1 MAPAIK
7 QHQAAAEGGA
17 TVASRCRGTS
27 PFEASVERVKS
38 ALHRRGSFTE
48 IMRKALGFCTQQRSF
63 SEVEAEIATYPEFRY
78 VEYSQAALLDILV
91 QVGALE
97 KRNLDKSGG
106 IVPVARLRALSE
118 DDRDDLVVA
127 YALETTEAGKAAIA
141 DMEPAER
148 LQALFAEAPE
158 RNETYLRVMEF
169 CRIPRT
175 FDEVS
180 TLLKDAA
187 PAKSR
192 NPYTDL
198 PLYPSAYLG
207 HLEGAGGLLWDEGW
221 ILTEDGAAFLE
232 AHGCC

>member
-1 MAPAIK
+1 
-7 QHQAAAEGGA
+7 
-17 TVASRCRGTS
+17 
-27 PFEASVERVKS
+27 
-38 ALHRRGSFTE
+38 
-48 IMRKALGFCTQQRSF
+48 MRKALGFCTQQRSF

-78 VEYSQAALLDILV
+78 VEYSQ
-91 QVGALE
+91 
-97 KRNLDKSGG
+97 
-106 IVPVARLRALSE
+106 
-118 DDRDDLVVA
+118 
-127 YALETTEAGKAAIA
+127 AAIA

>member
-1 MAPAIK
+1 MGVTESKNAEINGFGDSARGDFCLRFSPSFTDERERRLLMAPAIK

-78 VEYSQAALLDILV
+78 VEYSQAAILDILV

-106 IVPVARLRALSE
+106 IVLWRVLGRFPK
-118 DDRDDLVVA
+118 
-127 YALETTEAGKAAIA
+127 TTGMIWWSP
-141 DMEPAER
+141 M
-148 LQALFAEAPE
+148 
-158 RNETYLRVMEF
+158 
-169 CRIPRT
+169 
-175 FDEVS
+175 
-180 TLLKDAA
+180 LLKPPSRQGGHRRYGAGRA
-187 PAKSR
+187 PA
-192 NPYTDL
+192 
-198 PLYPSAYLG
+198 
-207 HLEGAGGLLWDEGW
+207 GALRR
-221 ILTEDGAAFLE
+221 GARTQ
-232 AHGCC
+232 

>member
-17 TVASRCRGTS
+17 TVASPCRETS

-78 VEYSQAALLDILV
+78 VEYSQAAILDILV

-175 FDEVS
+175 FDDVS
-180 TLLKDAA
+180 ALLKDAA
-187 PAKSR
+187 SAKSR

>member
-1 MAPAIK
+1 
-7 QHQAAAEGGA
+7 
-17 TVASRCRGTS
+17 
-27 PFEASVERVKS
+27 
-38 ALHRRGSFTE
+38 
-48 IMRKALGFCTQQRSF
+48 MRKALGFCTQQRSF

-78 VEYSQAALLDILV
+78 VEYSQAAILDILV

-148 LQALFAEAPE
+148 LRTLFAEVPE

>member
-78 VEYSQAALLDILV
+78 VEYSQAAILDILV

-148 LQALFAEAPE
+148 LQALFA
-158 RNETYLRVMEF
+158 
-169 CRIPRT
+169 
-175 FDEVS
+175 
-180 TLLKDAA
+180 
-187 PAKSR
+187 
-192 NPYTDL
+192 
-198 PLYPSAYLG
+198 
-207 HLEGAGGLLWDEGW
+207 
-221 ILTEDGAAFLE
+221 
-232 AHGCC
+232 

>member
-78 VEYSQAALLDILV
+78 VEYSQAAILDILV

-118 DDRDDLVVA
+118 DDP
-127 YALETTEAGKAAIA
+127 G
-141 DMEPAER
+141 
-148 LQALFAEAPE
+148 
-158 RNETYLRVMEF
+158 
-169 CRIPRT
+169 
-175 FDEVS
+175 
-180 TLLKDAA
+180 
-187 PAKSR
+187 
-192 NPYTDL
+192 
-198 PLYPSAYLG
+198 
-207 HLEGAGGLLWDEGW
+207 
-221 ILTEDGAAFLE
+221 
-232 AHGCC
+232 

>member
-1 MAPAIK
+1 
-7 QHQAAAEGGA
+7 
-17 TVASRCRGTS
+17 
-27 PFEASVERVKS
+27 
-38 ALHRRGSFTE
+38 
-48 IMRKALGFCTQQRSF
+48 MRKALGFCTQQRSF

-78 VEYSQAALLDILV
+78 VEYSQAAILDILV

-97 KRNLDKSGG
+97 KKNLDKSGG

-169 CRIPRT
+169 CRISRT
-175 FDEVS
+175 FDDVS
-180 TLLKDAA
+180 ALLKDAA
-187 PAKSR
+187 SAKSR

-198 PLYPSAYLG
+198 SLYPSAYLG

>member
-1 MAPAIK
+1 
-7 QHQAAAEGGA
+7 
-17 TVASRCRGTS
+17 
-27 PFEASVERVKS
+27 
-38 ALHRRGSFTE
+38 
-48 IMRKALGFCTQQRSF
+48 
-63 SEVEAEIATYPEFRY
+63 
-78 VEYSQAALLDILV
+78 
-91 QVGALE
+91 
-97 KRNLDKSGG
+97 
-106 IVPVARLRALSE
+106 
-118 DDRDDLVVA
+118 
-127 YALETTEAGKAAIA
+127 
-141 DMEPAER
+141 
-148 LQALFAEAPE
+148 
-158 RNETYLRVMEF
+158 MEF